1 MADAAGLGDRIF
13 VDSAGTGNW
22 HIGMPPDHRAQSASL
37 QRGRDISNLQARQ
50 IENGDFARFDLILA
64 MDQNNLMELKTMSPT
79 DLQNKIHI
87 FLNFANSIKV
97 SDIPDPYYGEEENF
111 EAALDMIESAS
122 SGLLKHISGI

>member
-1 MADAAGLGDRIF
+1 MAYRYASRSSCAKRIT
-13 VDSAGTGNW
+13 ATGQ
-22 HIGMPPDHRAQSASL
+22 GF
-37 QRGRDISNLQARQ
+37 SNLQARQ